1 MAGEKGGQVSGHEN
15 YNDNDESTTRDL
27 GRTAAADAQ
36 EDWSSETVD
45 DIDSMLDEMDDVL
58 EENAEEFVNAYK
70 QKGGQ

>member
-1 MAGEKGGQVSGHEN
+1 MASEKGGQVSGHEN
-15 YNDNDESTTRDL
+15 NQSDDESTTRDL
-27 GRTAAADAQ
+27 GRTAATESQA
-36 EDWSSETVD
+36 EWSFDTVD